1 MTLPKSLTNLLKQM
15 PRIPVDKIRENV
27 VTLRTEYEPESLGEL
42 GDSMEDKGQLQPVI
56 VQPGEDD
63 WYDLVIG
70 SRRLRAAKVKGH
82 RDVVAYVIDKR
93 APVELLF
100 IALAENLHRRDLNPF
115 EEAQGFLRL
124 TKEFNLDLKDI
135 AKGINKPENY
145 VRGRLQLLSMPEE
158 VVEMVAEQ
166 KLPINSVRT
175 LARLPTGEDQVR
187 VARSAVKHHLSQ
199 SELQAQVRQELSE
212 PPRQERE
219 SHELTSV
226 KLQARVGEFVTF
238 LQKVP
243 RRINLRRMNAS
254 EKQAVIKSLE
264 TLGDEV
270 RALKDIVKNASSAS
284 SSPAHPN
291 LTRSHKDPDN
301 HREEWTTRD
310 LRRIHAVGRPSDK
323 ELSVELG
330 RTVGA
335 IRVMRSMTAD
345 KVKA

>member
-1 MTLPKSLTNLLKQM
+1 MTLPKSLTNLLKQT
-15 PRIPVDKIRENV
+15 PRIPVNKIRENV

-42 GDSMEDKGQLQPVI
+42 GDSMEDKGQLQPII
-56 VQPGEDD
+56 VQQGEDD
-63 WYDLVIG
+63 WFDLVIG
-70 SRRLRAAKVKGH
+70 SRRLRAAKAKGH

-93 APVELLF
+93 EPVELLF

-135 AKGINKPENY
+135 AKGVNKPENY

-243 RRINLRRMNAS
+243 RRLNLRRMNAS
-254 EKQAVIKSLE
+254 EKQALLKTLQGLE
-264 TLGDEV
+264 DEV
-270 RALKDIVKNASSAS
+270 RMLRETIKNASATTAH
-284 SSPAHPN
+284 PAHPN
-291 LTRSHKDPDN
+291 LTRSHTEPNN
-301 HREEWTTRD
+301 HGEEWTSRD
-310 LRRIHAVGRPSDK
+310 IRRINAVRRPSDE
-323 ELSVELG
+323 ELAVELG

-335 IRVMRSMTAD
+335 IRAMRAQTSE
-345 KVKA
+345 KEKA

>member
-1 MTLPKSLTNLLKQM
+1 MTLPESLTNLLKQM

-27 VTLRTEYEPESLGEL
+27 VTLRTEYESESLSQL
-42 GDSMEDKGQLQPVI
+42 GDSMEDKGQLQPII

-63 WYDLVIG
+63 WFDLVIG
-70 SRRLRAAKVKGH
+70 SRRLRAAKAKGH

-93 APVELLF
+93 EPVELLF

-124 TKEFNLDLKDI
+124 MKEFNLELKAI
-135 AKGINKPENY
+135 AKGVNKPEDY

-187 VARSAVKHHLSQ
+187 VARTAVKHHLSQ
-199 SELQAQVRQELSE
+199 SELQAQVRQELAE
-212 PPRQERE
+212 PPRKERE

-254 EKQAVIKSLE
+254 EKQAVLKSLE
-264 TLGDEV
+264 MLGDEV
-270 RALKDIVKNASSAS
+270 RALKDIVKNASPATS
-284 SSPAHPN
+284 SLAYPN
-291 LTRSHKDPDN
+291 LTRSHKDPNN
-301 HREEWTTRD
+301 HGEQWTSRD
-310 LRRIHAVGRPSDK
+310 IRRINSPRRPSDE

-330 RTVGA
+330 RTVMA
-335 IRVMRSMTAD
+335 IRVMRAQTSE